1 MAIFANKYICF
12 VAKPYRECFHGTV
25 FCGIIT
31 KIDLHILDSFLSINM
46 LQRINYMVRFGSVYI
61 MYLLNPSQKN

>member
-12 VAKPYRECFHGTV
+12 VAKPYRECFHDTV

-31 KIDLHILDSFLSINM
+31 KSDLHILDSFLSINT
-46 LQRINYMVRFGSVYI
+46 LQCINDMVKFGSVYI
-61 MYLLNPSQKN
+61 IYLLNPSHKN